1 MKDFNKDIY
10 HQEKMFVL
18 PSFHNNFNSFTN
30 YFNQSVTII
39 IELGYFLKCYLL
51 LRVL

>member
-18 PSFHNNFNSFTN
+18 PSFHNFNSFTN
-30 YFNQSVTII
+30 YFKQSVTII
-39 IELGYFLKCYLL
+39 IELGDFLKCYLL